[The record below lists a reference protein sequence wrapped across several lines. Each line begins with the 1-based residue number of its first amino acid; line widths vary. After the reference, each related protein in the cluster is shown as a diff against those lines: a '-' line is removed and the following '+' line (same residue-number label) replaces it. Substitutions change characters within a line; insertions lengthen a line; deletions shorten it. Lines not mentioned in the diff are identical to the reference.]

1 MNTTYLSNGSNLSI
15 NSITSG
21 TTSYLN
27 PIGNV
32 SIGNY
37 LNSSNMTQIQQVK
50 VAVFLVKR
58 NEENEIISSTII
70 DEFWIEKKSGTSI
83 DFAVAKSLKEDYE
96 PSEIVI
102 KELWHITF

>member
-1 MNTTYLSNGSNLSI
+1 MNTQTFLSDGSNF
-15 NSITSG
+15 SITSG

-27 PIGNV
+27 PVGNV

-37 LNSSNMTQIQQVK
+37 LNLSNMAQIQQVK

-70 DEFWIEKKSGTSI
+70 DELWIEKKPSKSI
-83 DFAVAKSLKEDYE
+83 EFAVAKSLKGDYE
-96 PSEIVI
+96 PNEIVI
-102 KELWHITF
+102 KEIYTITF

>member
-1 MNTTYLSNGSNLSI
+1 MNTNYLSNGSNLSI

-27 PIGNV
+27 PIGTV
-32 SIGNY
+32 SVGNY
-37 LNSSNMTQIQQVK
+37 LNSSNMTQTQQVK

-70 DEFWIEKKSGTSI
+70 DELWIEKKPSKSI
-83 DFAVAKSLKEDYE
+83 EFAVAKNLKGDYE
-96 PSEIVI
+96 PNEIVI
-102 KELWHITF
+102 KELWQITF

>member
-1 MNTTYLSNGSNLSI
+1 MSTTYLSNGSNF
-15 NSITSG
+15 SITSG

-27 PIGNV
+27 PIGTV
-32 SIGNY
+32 AIGNY
-37 LNSSNMTQIQQVK
+37 LNTSNMTQTRQVK

-70 DEFWIEKKSGTSI
+70 DELWIEIKPGISI
-83 DFAVAKSLKEDYE
+83 DFAVAKSLKGDYE

-102 KELWHITF
+102 KELYQVAF